1 MDLKTLLGDA
11 YKEGMSHEEID
22 AALAD
27 RDLIDKSEAETLAT
41 NRAAAT
47 KRLLDQA
54 NKKLAEATKK
64 SNDAGAENANLLE
77 RINALEERDK
87 ENTRQATI
95 AQHKASLIGLGY
107 DDALA
112 TETATAMVDNDMAK
126 IIVNQGKFQAAR
138 EQAMKEDLMK
148 NTENPAGGG
157 SGAGGVDYAAA
168 KAKAI
173 QEGND
178 LEFLRLSRMEAEQ
191 TSEK

>member
-27 RDLIDKSEAETLAT
+27 RDLIDKSEAETLAN
-41 NRAAAT
+41 NRSAAT

-54 NKKLAEATKK
+54 NKKLAEAQKK
-64 SNDAGAENANLLE
+64 GVDAGNENAALLE

-87 ENTRQATI
+87 ENTRQANI
-95 AQHKASLIGLGY
+95 ATHKASLIALGY
-107 DDALA
+107 DETLA
-112 TETATAMVDNDMAK
+112 TETATAMVDNDTAK
-126 IIVNQGKFQAAR
+126 VIVNQGKFQAAR
-138 EQAMKEDLMK
+138 EKALKEELMN
-148 NTENPAGGG
+148 NTGNPAGGG
-157 SGAGGVDYAAA
+157 SASGGVDYAAA
-168 KAKAI
+168 KAKAA

-178 LEFLRLSRMEAEQ
+178 LEYLRLCREEAEQ

>member
-11 YKEGMSHEEID
+11 YKEGISHEEID

-27 RDLIDKSEAETLAT
+27 RDLIEKSEAETLAT

-54 NKKLAEATKK
+54 NKKLAEAQKK
-64 SNDAGAENANLLE
+64 GADAGNENAALLE

-87 ENTRQATI
+87 ENTRQANI
-95 AQHKASLIGLGY
+95 ATHKASLIGLGY
-107 DDALA
+107 DEVLA
-112 TETATAMVDNDMAK
+112 TETATAMVDNDVAK

-138 EQAMKEDLMK
+138 EQAMKEELMK
-148 NTENPAGGG
+148 NTGNPAGGG
-157 SGAGGVDYAAA
+157 SDTGGVDYAAA
-168 KAKAI
+168 KAKAA

-178 LEFLRLSRMEAEQ
+178 LEYLRLCREEAEQ